1 MISKNSKF
9 YSKKSDERSRRFHR
23 VVLSRPMLMGAPHN
37 ADKRSMREYHYQIL
51 TSSHM
56 VSQTILS
63 DKYFLLVNM
72 YDVMAYL
79 LKGSV
84 KIVCI
89 RFHYAAQ
96 GRCQGANF
104 NTFINKLVCNLLLTI
119 SNFIPIILVLN
130 SR

>member
-1 MISKNSKF
+1 MIYRNSKI
-9 YSKKSDERSRRFHR
+9 YSEKSDDRSKRFHR
-23 VVLSRPMLMGAPHN
+23 VVPSRPMLMGAPHN

-63 DKYFLLVNM
+63 VKYFSLVMM

-79 LKGSV
+79 LKSSV

-89 RFHYAAQ
+89 RFHYAAH
-96 GRCQGANF
+96 RA
-104 NTFINKLVCNLLLTI
+104 L
-119 SNFIPIILVLN
+119 
-130 SR
+130 SRSKF

>member
-1 MISKNSKF
+1 MISGNSKI
-9 YSKKSDERSRRFHR
+9 YSEKSDDRSKRFHR
-23 VVLSRPMLMGAPHN
+23 VVPSLPVLMGAPHN

-63 DKYFLLVNM
+63 VKYFSLVNM

-79 LKGSV
+79 LKSSV

-89 RFHYAAQ
+89 RFHYAAH
-96 GRCQGANF
+96 RA
-104 NTFINKLVCNLLLTI
+104 LSR
-119 SNFIPIILVLN
+119 SNF
-130 SR
+130 